1 MKIIVF
7 QLFFFEQCSPIME
20 VNDIHSWHHDSR
32 VTDDSDCESE
42 NDLRYCT
49 FKWSGFINISRVF
62 KIFDFG
68 SETARVSWWRIE
80 KFTSAGFPAT

>member
-1 MKIIVF
+1 MVF

-42 NDLRYCT
+42 NDLRYIVPS
-49 FKWSGFINISRVF
+49 SGYYYS
-62 KIFDFG
+62 
-68 SETARVSWWRIE
+68 T
-80 KFTSAGFPAT
+80 GF

>member
-7 QLFFFEQCSPIME
+7 QLFFFFEQCSPIME

-42 NDLRYCT
+42 NDLRYYST
-49 FKWSGFINISRVF
+49 LKWSAFIIISTGF
-62 KIFDFG
+62 
-68 SETARVSWWRIE
+68 
-80 KFTSAGFPAT
+80 